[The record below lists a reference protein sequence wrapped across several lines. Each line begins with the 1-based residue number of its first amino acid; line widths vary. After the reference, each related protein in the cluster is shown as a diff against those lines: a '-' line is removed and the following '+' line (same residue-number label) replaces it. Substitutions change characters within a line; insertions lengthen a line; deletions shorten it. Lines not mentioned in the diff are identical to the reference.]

1 MRLTPR
7 CALDRVRGRSHLCP
21 SFRAMLPYKISV
33 LVFIESSDGRIL
45 LIERAKAPNAGLW
58 SPPGGKL
65 EMATGES
72 PFECAARE
80 VTEETGAATTPADLH
95 LFAMIAEKAYEG
107 ESHWLMFLFRRK
119 EPLDAL
125 PPAISEGKFAFYTR
139 AEIEALP
146 LPETDRKALWPI
158 WDQHWDGF
166 VALRADC
173 HPKRP
178 FEVVVEQILAGPEI
192 P

>member
-1 MRLTPR
+1 
-7 CALDRVRGRSHLCP
+7 
-21 SFRAMLPYKISV
+21 MLPYKISV
-33 LVFIESSDGRIL
+33 LVFIESADGRIL

-80 VTEETGAATTPADLH
+80 VTEETGVTATPDDLH

-107 ESHWLMFLFRRK
+107 ESHWLMFLFRLK
-119 EPLDAL
+119 TPLDSL
-125 PPAISEGKFAFYTR
+125 PPAIAEGRFAFYTR

-158 WDQHWDGF
+158 WDRHRDGF
-166 VALRADC
+166 VAMRADC
-173 HPKRP
+173 HPERVLD
-178 FEVVVEQILAGPEI
+178 VVIEQAMPGPSATVRQFAT
-192 P
+192 

>member
-1 MRLTPR
+1 
-7 CALDRVRGRSHLCP
+7 
-21 SFRAMLPYKISV
+21 MLPYKISV
-33 LVFIESSDGRIL
+33 LTFIESSDGRIL

-80 VTEETGAATTPADLH
+80 ITEETGARTTPADLH

-119 EPLDAL
+119 KPLDVL
-125 PPAISEGKFAFYTR
+125 PPSIAEGKFAFYTR
-139 AEIEALP
+139 AEIDALP
-146 LPETDRKALWPI
+146 LPETDKQALWPV
-158 WDQHWDGF
+158 WDQHRDGF
-166 VALRADC
+166 VAMRADC
-173 HPKRP
+173 HPQRP
-178 FEVVVEQILAGPEI
+178 LDVVVEQVMPSAAAAGRHLT
-192 P
+192 